1 MTLLYPKTSLWFRR
15 LTSLRTIL
23 FFVLFTLM
31 MGFSLALTEW
41 FVAQANGIL
50 LKHEITDLVDE
61 SELLLSRKIDSV
73 IQMGREDLLAAAGS
87 STFRQCVRLN
97 SELGAGLAADGSLD
111 SLRGEWRELMAMRAR
126 PGYAAV
132 PGNENCNDGNADYL
146 LHMAW
151 FDEQWQPLAEA
162 GISGVGE
169 GPNRISIKVN
179 TSSHRKALKP
189 LLNEIPS
196 KHSPINRLLVTGIS
210 MDADEVAW
218 LDSQGGVYP
227 LPAIRLAAP
236 ITNIRGKASGWL
248 VATLGLRQAFL
259 ELRALP
265 RHVTFLFDQ
274 DWNLLMHPALD
285 PRDFTAERARELKD
299 GSEYIKRFIIA
310 YENERLKLKEGVGKH
325 FVFRRTPD
333 QARGDLK
340 IFTYPDAAA
349 NGASINMGSTVW
361 HLLQAPLTE
370 TFTNDLKKSIED
382 KESGVG
388 VKLDALVERV
398 AFMNTRYRAEG
409 AGFLNEQVVLPGIIA
424 TPERRID
431 LARVPAPLTIRATR
445 ESDLEELRELL
456 NEQEIA
462 SSNQSE
468 VIAME
473 SFIFTHYAMPLRP
486 DGATGDGSDPRDPWV
501 RLVTGV
507 SREEMI
513 HDIIS
518 QQRYWKTVSA
528 LLAAGIAT
536 AGVVVVYWFTRPL
549 KSITHA
555 VEAFG
560 EGRPNAEPLPIHA
573 MGEVGSL
580 ARAFG
585 VMMGQIDSQNAELAR
600 ANDELEAKV
609 ALRTVELRAEN
620 RAKEI
625 QKQVAENARI
635 EVSRKN
641 EELESSLERERL
653 ARQAQDG
660 LFRNTSHELRT
671 PLAVIGGYAEDLVQ
685 SLDERGVTDLAA
697 DARIV
702 LDYQKNM
709 LDLVDQLLDYAKIA
723 SGNLSPDIAPFDLS
737 DLIRRLQPIDRLMSK
752 NGNTLRREFT
762 SDPLVL
768 KSDMKRIGQIILN
781 LVSNAAKFTKKGVI
795 TIRIGVDS
803 LKPDH
808 LRVDV
813 ADTGI
818 GIRPEEMERIFVPFL
833 QANSRISRDHG
844 GTGLGLSIVRS
855 FTALLGGSVQVSSVF
870 GQGTTFSV
878 TIPLNCPDGLE
889 EREFVTPSPDRVPTA
904 TTPAALDA
912 GLVLI
917 IDDDVASR
925 MLLRR
930 QIEEAGLR
938 ASEAS
943 TGEDGLAMA
952 RSLMPAMLCLDVRLP
967 GAEGWNILAE
977 LKADPRTRNIR
988 VIMTTVIEDRRLA
1001 ATLGADDYLS
1011 KPVDRDA
1018 LDRVLDRFRPDHQP
1032 GDVLIVEDEE
1042 SLRQML
1048 VRLVERNGWIAR
1060 QAGHGGIA
1068 IKLVEAKVPDL
1079 IFLDLMMPEIDGF
1092 EFLGWLRSHPLAS
1105 ATPVVVVTAKELMEE
1120 DRIRLRGLVVDV
1132 VSKGGGDLREILTG
1146 FLRNGK
1152 GVKNNG

>member
-1 MTLLYPKTSLWFRR
+1 
-15 LTSLRTIL
+15 
-23 FFVLFTLM
+23 
-31 MGFSLALTEW
+31 
-41 FVAQANGIL
+41 
-50 LKHEITDLVDE
+50 
-61 SELLLSRKIDSV
+61 
-73 IQMGREDLLAAAGS
+73 
-87 STFRQCVRLN
+87 
-97 SELGAGLAADGSLD
+97 
-111 SLRGEWRELMAMRAR
+111 
-126 PGYAAV
+126 
-132 PGNENCNDGNADYL
+132 
-146 LHMAW
+146 
-151 FDEQWQPLAEA
+151 
-162 GISGVGE
+162 
-169 GPNRISIKVN
+169 
-179 TSSHRKALKP
+179 
-189 LLNEIPS
+189 
-196 KHSPINRLLVTGIS
+196 
-210 MDADEVAW
+210 
-218 LDSQGGVYP
+218 
-227 LPAIRLAAP
+227 
-236 ITNIRGKASGWL
+236 
-248 VATLGLRQAFL
+248 
-259 ELRALP
+259 
-265 RHVTFLFDQ
+265 
-274 DWNLLMHPALD
+274 
-285 PRDFTAERARELKD
+285 
-299 GSEYIKRFIIA
+299 
-310 YENERLKLKEGVGKH
+310 
-325 FVFRRTPD
+325 
-333 QARGDLK
+333 
-340 IFTYPDAAA
+340 
-349 NGASINMGSTVW
+349 
-361 HLLQAPLTE
+361 
-370 TFTNDLKKSIED
+370 
-382 KESGVG
+382 
-388 VKLDALVERV
+388 
-398 AFMNTRYRAEG
+398 
-409 AGFLNEQVVLPGIIA
+409 
-424 TPERRID
+424 
-431 LARVPAPLTIRATR
+431 
-445 ESDLEELRELL
+445 
-456 NEQEIA
+456 
-462 SSNQSE
+462 
-468 VIAME
+468 
-473 SFIFTHYAMPLRP
+473 
-486 DGATGDGSDPRDPWV
+486 
-501 RLVTGV
+501 
-507 SREEMI
+507 
-513 HDIIS
+513 
-518 QQRYWKTVSA
+518 
-528 LLAAGIAT
+528 
-536 AGVVVVYWFTRPL
+536 
-549 KSITHA
+549 
-555 VEAFG
+555 
-560 EGRPNAEPLPIHA
+560 
-573 MGEVGSL
+573 
-580 ARAFG
+580 
-585 VMMGQIDSQNAELAR
+585 
-600 ANDELEAKV
+600 
-609 ALRTVELRAEN
+609 
-620 RAKEI
+620 
-625 QKQVAENARI
+625 
-635 EVSRKN
+635 
-641 EELESSLERERL
+641 L

-855 FTALLGGSVQVSSVF
+855 FTALLSGSVQVSSVF

-925 MLLRR
+925 VLLRR

>member
-1 MTLLYPKTSLWFRR
+1 MTLPFRKTSLWFRR

-31 MGFSLALTEW
+31 MAYSLTLTNW
-41 FVAQANGIL
+41 FIDQANRIL
-50 LKHEITDLVDE
+50 LRHEITDLVDE

-73 IQMGREDLLAAAGS
+73 IQMGREDLLAAAAS

-97 SELGAGLAADGSLD
+97 SELGGEAASETSLD
-111 SLRGEWRELMAMRAR
+111 ALRREWRELMAMRAS
-126 PGYAAV
+126 PGYAPV
-132 PGNENCNDGNADYL
+132 PGNENCDQGSADYL
-146 LHMAW
+146 LQMAW
-151 FDEQWQPLAEA
+151 FDEQWKPLAEA
-162 GISGVGE
+162 GISSVGE
-169 GPNRISIKVN
+169 GSNRVGIKVN
-179 TSSHRKALKP
+179 TENHKKALKTI
-189 LLNEIPS
+189 LESGAFQNAS
-196 KHSPINRLLVTGIS
+196 TNRMLVTGVS
-210 MDADEVAW
+210 LDAGDVAW
-218 LDSQGGVYP
+218 QDSEGNVYP
-227 LPAIRLAAP
+227 LPVIRLAMP

-248 VATLGLRQAFL
+248 VVTLGLRQTFL

-265 RHVTFLFDQ
+265 RHVAFLFDQ
-274 DWNLLMHPALD
+274 NWNLLMHPALD
-285 PRDFTAERARELKD
+285 PRDFTTERAAELKE
-299 GSEYIKRFIIA
+299 SSVYLQQFIKA
-310 YENERLKLKEGVGKH
+310 YEDERNKLKEGVGKH

-333 QARGDLK
+333 QARGDIK
-340 IFTYPDAAA
+340 TFTYPDVTKED
-349 NGASINMGSTVW
+349 STLSMRPTVW
-361 HLLQAPLTE
+361 YLLQAPLTDK
-370 TFTNDLKKSIED
+370 FTEDLRKSIQDDGEF
-382 KESGVG
+382 VG
-388 VKLDALVERV
+388 LKLDAIVRKV
-398 AFMNTRYRAEG
+398 ACMNSQYRSEG
-409 AGFLNEQVVLPGIIA
+409 GGFLDNQVVLPGIIA

-445 ESDLEELRELL
+445 QSDLEELRDLFDSEGIS
-456 NEQEIA
+456 NRSDSEI
-462 SSNQSE
+462 
-468 VIAME
+468 IPMD
-473 SFIFTHYAMPLRP
+473 SFFFTHFALPLRP
-486 DGATGDGSDPRDPWV
+486 DGATGDGKDPRDPWI
-501 RLVTGV
+501 RLVTCV

-518 QQRYWKTVSA
+518 QQRYWKTISA
-528 LLAAGIAT
+528 MMAAGIAT

-560 EGRPNAEPLPIHA
+560 EGRPNAEPLPVHA

-609 ALRTVELRAEN
+609 ALRTAELRVEN

-625 QKQVAENARI
+625 QKQVAENARV
-635 EVSRKN
+635 EVIRKN
-641 EELESSLERERL
+641 EELESSLERERM

-671 PLAVIGGYAEDLVQ
+671 PLAVIGGYAEDMVQ
-685 SLDERGVTDLAA
+685 SLDERGVADLAA

-723 SGNLSPDIAPFDLS
+723 SGNLLPDIAPFSLN
-737 DLIRRLQPIDRLMSK
+737 DLIRRLLPIDRLMSK
-752 NGNTLRREFT
+752 NGNTLKREFT
-762 SDPLVL
+762 SKPLVL
-768 KSDMKRIGQIILN
+768 RSDLKRIGQIVLN
-781 LVSNAAKFTKKGVI
+781 LVSNAAKFTKKGTI
-795 TIRIGVDS
+795 TIRIEPDS
-803 LKPDH
+803 SRPEH
-808 LRVDV
+808 LRIDV

-855 FTALLGGSVQVSSVF
+855 FVAMLGGSVHVSSVF

-878 TIPLNCPDGLE
+878 VIPLNCPDDLAY
-889 EREFVTPSPDRVPTA
+889 RDPSPPDPRPL
-904 TTPAALDA
+904 TTSPSALDA

-925 MLLRR
+925 VLLRR

-943 TGEDGLAMA
+943 TGEDGLKMA

-967 GAEGWNILAE
+967 GTEGWNILAE
-977 LKADPRTRNIR
+977 LKSDPRTRNIK

-1018 LDRVLDRFRPDHQP
+1018 LDRVLIRFRPDHQP

-1042 SLRQML
+1042 SLRHIL
-1048 VRLVERNGWIAR
+1048 ARLVERNGWLPR
-1060 QAGHGGIA
+1060 QAEHGGVA
-1068 IKLVEAKVPDL
+1068 MQMVNSKVPDL
-1079 IFLDLMMPEIDGF
+1079 IFLDLMMPEVDGF
-1092 EFLGWLRSHPLAS
+1092 EFLAWLRAHPSAS
-1105 ATPVVVVTAKELMEE
+1105 TVPVVVVTAKELMEE

-1132 VSKGGGDLREILTG
+1132 VSKGGGDLREILSG
-1146 FLRNGK
+1146 FLKAGK
-1152 GVKNNG
+1152 GVKIND

>member
-1 MTLLYPKTSLWFRR
+1 MTRPFGKTNLWFRR

-23 FFVLFTLM
+23 FVVLFTLM
-31 MGFSLALTEW
+31 LGFSLALTNW
-41 FVAQANGIL
+41 FIGQANAIL
-50 LKHEITDLVDE
+50 IRHEMTDLVDE

-97 SELGAGLAADGSLD
+97 SELGAGLSADGSLD
-111 SLRGEWRELMAMRAR
+111 ALRREWREMMAMRAR
-126 PGYAAV
+126 PGYATV
-132 PGNENCNDGNADYL
+132 PKNDNCEEGNADYL
-146 LHMAW
+146 LQLAW

-162 GISGVGE
+162 GISAVGE
-169 GPNRISIKVN
+169 GINRAKITVK
-179 TSSHRKALKP
+179 TSSHGNMIKP
-189 LLNEIPS
+189 LLSPS
-196 KHSPINRLLVTGIS
+196 TAPDSPINRLLVTRITL
-210 MDADEVAW
+210 DASDIAW
-218 LDSQGGVYP
+218 QDAQGMVYP
-227 LPAIRLAAP
+227 LPAIRMATP

-285 PRDFTAERARELKD
+285 PRDYTTERAAELKASSDYLKEFISAYEAER
-299 GSEYIKRFIIA
+299 
-310 YENERLKLKEGVGKH
+310 NKLKEEVGKH

-340 IFTYPDAAA
+340 AFTYPDVRKEDA
-349 NGASINMGSTVW
+349 GLSMKSTTW
-361 HLLQAPLTE
+361 HLLQAPMTDA
-370 TFTNDLKKSIED
+370 FTNNLKISIRDTKSSVGE
-382 KESGVG
+382 KLNGLVGHVAQMNAKYRSEGV
-388 VKLDALVERV
+388 
-398 AFMNTRYRAEG
+398 
-409 AGFLNEQVVLPGIIA
+409 GFLNDQVILPGIIA

-431 LARVPAPLTIRATR
+431 LARLPTPLTIRATR
-445 ESDLEELRELL
+445 ESDLEELRDLL
-456 NEQEIA
+456 DQEGIA
-462 SSNQSE
+462 SRSESE
-468 VIAME
+468 VIAMK
-473 SFIFTHYAMPLRP
+473 SFFFTHFALPLRP
-486 DGATGDGSDPRDPWV
+486 DGATGKGNNPQDPWI

-513 HDIIS
+513 HDIVS
-518 QQRYWKTVSA
+518 QQRNWKTVSA
-528 LLAAGIAT
+528 LLAAGIAS
-536 AGVVVVYWFTRPL
+536 AGVAVVYWFTRPL

-555 VEAFG
+555 VEAYG
-560 EGRPNAEPLPIHA
+560 EGRPNTEPLPIHA

-580 ARAFG
+580 ARAFD
-585 VMMGQIDSQNAELAR
+585 VMMGRIDSQNAALER

-641 EELESSLERERL
+641 EELESSLERERM

-671 PLAVIGGYAEDLVQ
+671 PLAVIGGYAEDLIQ
-685 SLDERGVTDLAA
+685 NLDSRGETDLAA

-723 SGNLSPDIAPFDLS
+723 SGNLKPDITAFSLA
-737 DLIRRLQPIDRLMSK
+737 DLIHRLQPIDRLMSK
-752 NGNTLRREFT
+752 NSNTLCREFT
-762 SDPLVL
+762 SESLVL
-768 KSDMKRIGQIILN
+768 RSDLKRIGQIILN
-781 LVSNAAKFTKKGVI
+781 LVSNAAKFTKKGTI
-795 TIRIGVDS
+795 TIRMGTDNLHS
-803 LKPDH
+803 DH
-808 LRVDV
+808 LRIEV

-818 GIRPEEMERIFVPFL
+818 GIRPEEMERIFIPFL
-833 QANSRISRDHG
+833 QANARISRDHG

-855 FTALLGGSVQVSSVF
+855 FAALLGGSVQVTSVF

-878 TIPLNCPDGLE
+878 IIPLNCPDDVPE
-889 EREFVTPSPDRVPTA
+889 QEAPTPPPTPQHPS
-904 TTPAALDA
+904 TLDA
-912 GLVLI
+912 GLVLVV
-917 IDDDVASR
+917 DDDGASR
-925 MLLRR
+925 TLLRR

-938 ASEAS
+938 VSEAS

-967 GAEGWNILAE
+967 GAGGWNILAE
-977 LKADPRTRNIR
+977 LKADPRTRHIR

-1011 KPVDRDA
+1011 KPVSRDA
-1018 LDRVLDRFRPDHQP
+1018 LDRVLTRFRPHVQP

-1042 SLRQML
+1042 SLRHML
-1048 VRLVERNGWIAR
+1048 ARLVERNGWIPR
-1060 QAGHGGIA
+1060 QAAHGGVA
-1068 IKLVEAKVPDL
+1068 MQMVDAKVPDL
-1079 IFLDLMMPEIDGF
+1079 IFLDLMMPEVDGF
-1092 EFLGWLRSHPLAS
+1092 EFLGWLRAHPVAA

-1132 VSKGGGDLREILTG
+1132 VSKGGGDLREILSA
-1146 FLRNGK
+1146 FLKVEKGGK
-1152 GVKNNG
+1152 INV